1 MKKTA
6 IIAGAAF
13 LLFTATV
20 NAQKDTVPAQQPK
33 THTDQWNNSSPD
45 KYKMLPM
52 PEALSTEKIFPVIG
66 KYNVTDK
73 DGASTTAT
81 IALDPENKGIIWV
94 EGLPQGKIKAYL
106 RKSPGI
112 YKIPVQKTEDG
123 KDIAEGVLIYNK
135 DANTLD
141 VCIGCGYNIEDPT
154 VAFTST
160 TTTEPEETITKT
172 KTKRGITKTK
182 VKPIKTW
189 KYSGSKV
196 VETTASVAPVQ
207 Q

>member
-6 IIAGAAF
+6 IIAGIAF
-13 LLFTATV
+13 LLFAGTV
-20 NAQKDTVPAQQPK
+20 NAQNDSVPAQQPK
-33 THTDQWNNSSPD
+33 TTHTDQWNNWSPE
-45 KYKMLPM
+45 KYKMQPM
-52 PEALSTEKIFPVIG
+52 PEALTTDKIFPVIG

-73 DGASTTAT
+73 DGASSSAT
-81 IALDPENKGIIWV
+81 IGLDPENKGIVWV
-94 EGLPQGKIKAYL
+94 EGLPQGKFKAYL

-123 KDIAEGVLIYNK
+123 KDIAEGVLIFNK

-154 VAFTST
+154 VAFTT
-160 TTTEPEETITKT
+160 TTTEPEETVVKT
-172 KTKRGITKTK
+172 KTKKGITKTK